1 MYIFKVKITLFFFY
15 INSFDFGIRS
25 AGSWLPI
32 VVDTWWYYIAF
43 SWYTIFFVD
52 INQNA
57 EPCASS
63 RILPFYITQSVELI
77 ESLVRTRFF
86 RTVAS
91 NFIFYD
97 NKINIKHLQES
108 LEKQFGLHIIWSRD
122 QTSWIFLINCYL
134 LPKQCSYDQNLLRY

>member
-1 MYIFKVKITLFFFY
+1 M
-15 INSFDFGIRS
+15 
-25 AGSWLPI
+25 
-32 VVDTWWYYIAF
+32 
-43 SWYTIFFVD
+43 
-52 INQNA
+52 NQNA

-63 RILPFYITQSVELI
+63 QILPFYITQSVELI

-108 LEKQFGLHIIWSRD
+108 LEKQFGLHII
-122 QTSWIFLINCYL
+122 
-134 LPKQCSYDQNLLRY
+134 